1 MAIGNTCSQYKCLSG
16 NNLIRM
22 SGKLLSDRY
31 LHPTSISS
39 VLVVLSCVS
48 CFGISGVGT
57 IHVLK
62 IFNINAF

>member
-1 MAIGNTCSQYKCLSG
+1 
-16 NNLIRM
+16 M
-22 SGKLLSDRY
+22 SGKLLPDRY

-57 IHVLK
+57 IYIHVLK
-62 IFNINAF
+62 IFDINAF